1 LEGVRNAAVGRH
13 RPAAKGFPRDAD
25 EFWDDDRSTEVTKLF
40 PPQEVR
46 MSADGFT
53 TCLWFDGQ
61 AEEAAHYYV
70 SIFKNS
76 RLGRIARFSES
87 EHGTAGSVM
96 AVDFVA
102 NGQKFVALNG
112 GPQFTFDEAISFQ
125 IHCDDQE
132 EVDHYWNKF
141 VEDGGEE
148 GPCGWIK
155 DKYGLSW
162 QVVPSRL
169 IDLISDPNTEKA
181 ARTAQA
187 MYKMSK
193 LDIAALEKAY
203 AGE

>member
-1 LEGVRNAAVGRH
+1 M
-13 RPAAKGFPRDAD
+13 
-25 EFWDDDRSTEVTKLF
+25 T
-40 PPQEVR
+40 
-46 MSADGFT
+46 ADGFT

-76 RLGRIARFSES
+76 RIVRTGRTTEA
-87 EHGTAGSVM
+87 GPGPAGSVL
-96 AVDFVA
+96 AVEFVA

-125 IHCDDQE
+125 IHCADQG
-132 EVDHYWNKF
+132 EVDHYWNRF
-141 VEDGGEE
+141 LEDGGEA

-155 DKYGLSW
+155 DRFGLSW

-169 IDLISDPNTEKA
+169 IDLIDDPDPEKA
-181 ARTAQA
+181 ARTTRA
-187 MYKMSK
+187 MLQMSK
-193 LDIAALEKAY
+193 LDLPALEKAY

>member
-1 LEGVRNAAVGRH
+1 
-13 RPAAKGFPRDAD
+13 
-25 EFWDDDRSTEVTKLF
+25 
-40 PPQEVR
+40 

-125 IHCDDQE
+125 IHCEDQE

-141 VEDGGEE
+141 VEDGGEA

-155 DKYGLSW
+155 DKFGLSW

-169 IDLISDPNTEKA
+169 IDLISDPDTEKA